1 VKSDS
6 EQGTPNQPT
15 APEQLVQQLRSLA
28 IQREIHLSTDAIVP
42 VMQVIIGSVALAFGL
57 APADITGRSR
67 MKSVAEARAVACY
80 VARRCTRMSFPEI
93 GRAVDRDHTTV
104 MTAVKMVTARRL
116 RDRWTDAACAVL
128 LDQFGEIEES
138 RAQ

>member
-1 VKSDS
+1 MKTEA
-6 EQGTPNQPT
+6 EQETLTPPT

-28 IQREIHLSTDAIVP
+28 IQREIHLATEPVVP
-42 VMQVIIGSVALAFGL
+42 VMQVIIGAVAMAFGL
-57 APADITGRSR
+57 APAEITGRSR
-67 MKSVAEARAVACY
+67 MGSVTEARCIVCY
-80 VARRCTRMSFPEI
+80 VARRCTRMSYPQI
-93 GRAVDRDHTTV
+93 GIAIDRDHTTV
-104 MTAVKMVTARRL
+104 MSAVKRVAERRL